1 VLKELREYFQRCRHA
16 YNRRKF
22 YELIVREAG
31 VREGDTVLDVGCGES
46 PLSWKPRNYKI
57 VGLDILESVLKK
69 AKKKSKGDVE
79 FVRANSQSIPF
90 GSETFDAVICIDN
103 YSVPQDSLREMIRVV
118 KHGKKVIISESED
131 ELRKIAEKIEDY
143 GFEYRS
149 TKFGNYISI
158 KK

>member
-1 VLKELREYFQRCRHA
+1 ME
-16 YNRRKF
+16 
-22 YELIVREAG
+22 
-31 VREGDTVLDVGCGES
+31 
-46 PLSWKPRNYKI
+46 PRNYKL

-79 FVRANSQSIPF
+79 FVGANSQNIPF

-103 YSVPQDSLREMIRVV
+103 YSVPQDSLGEMIRVV

-143 GFEYRS
+143 NFEYRS